1 MTLQQLKYII
11 AVADAGSLN
20 KAANALFISQ
30 PSLSAAVKELEE
42 EIGITLFH
50 RSNRG
55 IVVTAEGHEFLG
67 YARQMLEQY
76 RLIDERFI
84 EKKQGKKKFSVS
96 MQHYSFA
103 VKAFVELVRQFG
115 MDEYEFA
122 VHETKTYEVI
132 ENVRN
137 FYSEIGVI
145 YQNPFNE
152 KVLNK
157 MLRERELEFV
167 PLFDCRVYVYL
178 WKGNPLAAKE
188 KISMKDLEDY
198 PCLAF
203 EQGENN
209 SFYLA
214 EEVLSTYEYKRL
226 IKADDRATF
235 LNLMMELNAYTLCS
249 GIICA
254 ELNGGDYTAVP
265 LDREETMT
273 IGYIKRKG
281 IPLSRMGRLY
291 VEELGKYGIP
301 LPPQD
306 FTHPVMGRGSG
317 FSAGG

>member
-55 IVVTAEGHEFLG
+55 IVVTAEGNEFLG
-67 YARQMLEQY
+67 YARQMMEQY

-137 FYSEIGVI
+137 FYS
-145 YQNPFNE
+145 
-152 KVLNK
+152 
-157 MLRERELEFV
+157 
-167 PLFDCRVYVYL
+167 
-178 WKGNPLAAKE
+178 
-188 KISMKDLEDY
+188 
-198 PCLAF
+198 
-203 EQGENN
+203 
-209 SFYLA
+209 
-214 EEVLSTYEYKRL
+214 
-226 IKADDRATF
+226 
-235 LNLMMELNAYTLCS
+235 
-249 GIICA
+249 
-254 ELNGGDYTAVP
+254 
-265 LDREETMT
+265 
-273 IGYIKRKG
+273 
-281 IPLSRMGRLY
+281 
-291 VEELGKYGIP
+291 
-301 LPPQD
+301 
-306 FTHPVMGRGSG
+306 
-317 FSAGG
+317 